1 MSKADRPEK
10 ISDRFG
16 NLTFTCFEQ
25 DQKTTLALVD
35 VDVLV
40 LGIVVLRSPAGL
52 GSASLT
58 CGRATGIEGAGVLGA
73 AKATVLGAKKGSDET

>member
-1 MSKADRPEK
+1 MPHYY
-10 ISDRFG
+10 
-16 NLTFTCFEQ
+16 
-25 DQKTTLALVD
+25 QKTTLALVD

-40 LGIVVLRSPAGL
+40 LGIVVLRSPARL

-58 CGRATGIEGAGVLGA
+58 SGRVAGTREGAGVLGA